1 MTDKTHALILWRTE
15 HSLLSVEDLASAS
28 GVQTGIVETFVRL
41 RLIEPSAL
49 IGFDQLFPAS
59 TVDRLQRIVH
69 LRQDLGVNLAGVA
82 VILQMSEHMEAL
94 QKEVEALREH
104 SGLSESRVYG
114 NDNGESAGDA

>member
-1 MTDKTHALILWRTE
+1 MSEKAHALVLWRTE
-15 HSLLSVEDLASAS
+15 YSLLSVEDLASAA

-41 RLIEPSAL
+41 RLIEPSAN

-69 LRQDLGVNLAGVA
+69 LRQGLGVNWAGVA

-94 QKEVEALREH
+94 QKEVETLREH
-104 SGLSESRVYG
+104 PGLLEY
-114 NDNGESAGDA
+114 

>member
-1 MTDKTHALILWRTE
+1 MADKAHALILWRTE

-41 RLIEPSAL
+41 RLIEPSAS

-82 VILQMSEHMEAL
+82 VILEMTEHMHAL

-104 SGLSESRVYG
+104 AGLSESRV
-114 NDNGESAGDA
+114 